1 MRRVT
6 PTRTDEQEEH
16 RMRMERTSA
25 AWRWGAVAL
34 LAAALWTTLADPPA
48 RAYTPEQVTAGEQ
61 VYRTSCGACHGAR
74 GEGAGPDAPEA
85 PAVIGPR
92 ALTGF
97 RDGQDLY
104 DYTADSMPQDNPG
117 SLPSQD
123 YWNVLAWL
131 LAQNGLSGPGPAL
144 GPATANGVSLRR

>member
-1 MRRVT
+1 M
-6 PTRTDEQEEH
+6 PIDL
-16 RMRMERTSA
+16 TSA

-48 RAYTPEQVTAGEQ
+48 RAYTPEQVAAGEQ
-61 VYRTSCGACHGAR
+61 VYRNSCGACHGTR

-104 DYTADSMPQDNPG
+104 DYLADSMPQDNPG
-117 SLPSQD
+117 SLPAED

-131 LAQNGLSGPGPAL
+131 LAQNGLSGPGPSL
-144 GPATANGVSLRR
+144 GPATASGVSLRR